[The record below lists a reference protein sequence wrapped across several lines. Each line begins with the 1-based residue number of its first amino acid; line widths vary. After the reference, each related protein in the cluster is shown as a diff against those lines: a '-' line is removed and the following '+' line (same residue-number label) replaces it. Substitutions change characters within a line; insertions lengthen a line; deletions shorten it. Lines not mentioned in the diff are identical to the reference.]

1 MCPFCVVHYFIMR
14 NVSFCISYTIC
25 SDYFCYCN
33 SVAIPDATIAFL
45 LQLYCNPVATL
56 KIFTMK
62 SGIRVAIIAIILL
75 LVCSIFFNI
84 CYLKLNTI
92 KFKKVKF
99 NVKEK
104 LQFSCNF
111 PYMNCNFVA
120 IYCNFENPKMGKLQF
135 WPHFPCTFG

>member
-1 MCPFCVVHYFIMR
+1 MCPFCVVHYFIML
-14 NVSFCISYTIC
+14 NVSFCISWSIC
-25 SDYFCYCN
+25 SDHFCYCN
-33 SVAIPDATIAFL
+33 SVAIPDATIAIL
-45 LQLYCNPVATL
+45 LQLYCNPIATP

-75 LVCSIFFNI
+75 LVCSIFFKI

-120 IYCNFENPKMGKLQF
+120 IYCNFENPKMEKLQF
-135 WPHFPCTFG
+135 

>member
-14 NVSFCISYTIC
+14 NVSFCISYPIC
-25 SDYFCYCN
+25 SDHFCYCN

-45 LQLYCNPVATL
+45 LQLYCNPIATP
-56 KIFTMK
+56 KSFTMK

-75 LVCSIFFNI
+75 LVCSIFFKI

-135 WPHFPCTFG
+135 